1 MPAPDAA
8 AAPARPRVVLVDD
21 DASIRRL
28 VALALEDLDIE
39 LLAVATVE
47 QALAA
52 LRAGPARL
60 IVTDLMMPGATG
72 FDLLQ
77 RLAEEPALR
86 AGARLAVYSAG
97 LNAAT
102 RAQLAELDVWRAL
115 DKPVSVQLLEA
126 CVVEALGSPAP
137 APQPDS
143 RPQAG
148 GEPLEG
154 GERNAVAELFGGDL
168 ALFLAFKAGAQAQ
181 FGADLAE
188 GDRVSEA
195 GELAALRR
203 LAHSLKGVLMTL
215 GHDAAAHHARRLEL
229 LAAAGD
235 TTASRAAWADLRAA
249 LRPLAAR
256 NDDGSS

>member
-1 MPAPDAA
+1 MVTPDAA
-8 AAPARPRVVLVDD
+8 AAGTRPRVVLVDD

-47 QALAA
+47 QALTA
-52 LRAGPARL
+52 LRSGPARL
-60 IVTDLMMPGATG
+60 IITDLMMPGATG

-115 DKPVSVQLLEA
+115 DKPVSVQLLED
-126 CVVEALGSPAP
+126 CVVDALGSPAP
-137 APQPDS
+137 APQPPS
-143 RPQAG
+143 GPQAG
-148 GEPLEG
+148 ADPLEG

-168 ALFLAFKAGAQAQ
+168 ALFLAFKASAQAQ
-181 FGADLAE
+181 FAIDLAE
-188 GDRVSEA
+188 GDRVSA
-195 GELAALRR
+195 AAELGALRR

-215 GHDAAAHHARRLEL
+215 GHATAADSARALEA

-235 TTASRAAWADLRAA
+235 ATASRAAWADLRAV
-249 LRPLAAR
+249 LQPLAAR
-256 NDDGSS
+256 GDDGQ